1 MLAQLN
7 DWVAKRQWNH
17 FWRGLPALTAG
28 VMLSLAVLMIWA
40 NHRQSDRVDYQYRHR
55 ALAALQAGRFEEAQ
69 VACLREL
76 SNDLGESDRMQTV
89 YQLALALNGLGQKRE
104 AVALLTHAAPLDRP
118 GSLPAH
124 ILLAQMLLNG
134 GLVPD
139 ENNLKLAEQHLLS
152 ALALDP
158 QSPEVNELLGRYYI
172 NTRNLPKARA
182 RLKEI
187 YPAKTEAA
195 LLLAITYAMEKDKDT
210 AALWVDTAI
219 SDYSL
224 KLKNSAPGD
233 NPTARL
239 GLAGALM
246 MEEKY
251 AQAIAVLEQ
260 GQRLAT
266 NSAYALTIADD
277 CATWAERIEKTP
289 QKNAAER
296 LRLIQ
301 KGLEN
306 SPQNIKLQ
314 MQLVQAAQ
322 STDDAGHTAKTF
334 LNQLMALA
342 KGEAAAGWH
351 FLMWTDARGRGD
363 WITARQQL
371 QTAYELAPQLPFIRN
386 DLAMDL
392 STGNRDDAERG
403 LKLIQ
408 PVVEQ
413 FPENPQFRDTRGRI
427 LARLGRNGEAV
438 SDLEFVVAKL
448 PNLEE
453 TRRVLAKVNA
463 ALSKPQQ
470 TSIDRGTAPTVKT
483 VKPTQ

>member
-17 FWRGLPALTAG
+17 FVRGLPALTAG
-28 VMLSLAVLMIWA
+28 VMLGLAILMIWA
-40 NHRQSDRVDYQYRHR
+40 NHRQSDRLDYQYRHR
-55 ALAALQAGRFEEAQ
+55 ALVALQAGRFEEAR

-76 SNDLGESDRMQTV
+76 SNDLGESDRLQTV
-89 YQLALALNGLGQKRE
+89 YQLALTLSGLGQKRE

-124 ILLAQMLLNG
+124 ILLAQMFLNE

-158 QSPEVNELLGRYYI
+158 QSSEVNELLGRYYI
-172 NTRNLPKARA
+172 NTHNLTKARA
-182 RLKEI
+182 RLMEI

-195 LLLAITYAMEKDKDT
+195 LLLAITYALEKDKDT
-210 AALWVDTAI
+210 ATLWADTAI

-233 NPTARL
+233 DPTARL
-239 GLAGALM
+239 GLASALM
-246 MEEKY
+246 VEEKY
-251 AQAIAVLEQ
+251 AQAIAALEQ
-260 GQRLAT
+260 GQRLAI
-266 NSAYALTIADD
+266 NPAYALTIADD
-277 CATWAERIEKTP
+277 CATWADRIANTS

-301 KGLEN
+301 KGLTN

-314 MQLVQAAQ
+314 MQLVQAAREADQ
-322 STDDAGHTAKTF
+322 AGQAAKTL
-334 LNQLMALA
+334 LNQSMALA
-342 KGEAAAGWH
+342 KGEAAADWH
-351 FLMWTDARGRGD
+351 FLLWTDARERGD
-363 WITARQQL
+363 LIVARRQL
-371 QTAYELAPQLPFIRN
+371 QIAYELAPQVPFIRN

-392 STGNRDDAERG
+392 STGNLDDAERG
-403 LKLIQ
+403 LKIIQ
-408 PVVEQ
+408 SVVEQ
-413 FPENPQFRDTRGRI
+413 FPENPQYRDTRGRI

-438 SDLEFVVAKL
+438 ADLELAVAKL
-448 PNLEE
+448 WNPEE
-453 TRRVLAKVNA
+453 TRRVLAKA
-463 ALSKPQQ
+463 KTALGKPQL
-470 TSIDRGTAPTVKT
+470 TEAPHQMLKKVKS
-483 VKPTQ
+483 TQ